1 MNEEIVLKTLGFRPS
16 IKECA
21 TSCEKIF
28 AKIVPIIFWGFMI
41 LGIILPSIASR

>member
-1 MNEEIVLKTLGFRPS
+1 MNEEIALRTLGLRPS

-28 AKIVPIIFWGFMI
+28 ARIVPIIFWGFMF
-41 LGIILPSIASR
+41 LGIVLPSIASR